1 MKFCIYQESRTGAR
15 QANQDRVSYSYS
27 REALLM
33 VIADGMGGHLHGEV
47 AAQISVQYITEI
59 FQHEATPRIK
69 DPALFLSKALLN
81 AHHAILDYAGD
92 RLLKDAPRTTCVAC
106 IVQDG
111 AAFWAHAG
119 DSRLYLIRNGKIA
132 AQTRDHSRVRMMV
145 DDGLISE
152 AEAANHPSRN
162 RIYSCLG
169 GPASPLI
176 EFSPRTSLRGGDIL
190 ALCTDGAWG
199 PLGDARLAQSLSEA
213 SVMESVPGLL
223 GVAEGLA
230 GDQCD
235 NLSMIAMRWED
246 DLGATTAGA
255 VSTQTLPL
263 EGFTT
268 QMEEFGRS
276 RTGGGGTGADLTDEE
291 IEQAIREIQAAI
303 HKYSK

>member
-1 MKFCIYQESRTGAR
+1 MKFSIYQESRTGAR
-15 QANQDRVSYSYS
+15 RANEDRVSYSYS

-59 FQHEATPRIK
+59 FQHDAAPRIR

-92 RLLKDAPRTTCVAC
+92 HLLKDAPRTTCVAC

-119 DSRLYLIRNGKIA
+119 DSRLYLIRKGKVA

-145 DDGLISE
+145 DDGLITE
-152 AEAANHPSRN
+152 AEAASHPSRN

-176 EFSPRTSLRGGDIL
+176 EFSPRTSLRSGDVL
-190 ALCTDGAWG
+190 VLCTDGVWG
-199 PLGDARLAQSLSEA
+199 PLGDAKLAQGLASA
-213 SVMESVPGLL
+213 SVMESVPVLL
-223 GVAEGLA
+223 GQAEHLA
-230 GDQCD
+230 GAHCD
-235 NLSMIAMRWED
+235 NLSMMAMRWED
-246 DLGATTAGA
+246 ELDGTTAAA

-268 QMEEFGRS
+268 QMEGFSRS
-276 RTGGGGTGADLTDEE
+276 RAGAGPGADLTDEE
-291 IEQAIREIQAAI
+291 IEKAIQEIQAAI